1 MRLLP
6 LSLILIIIHLVG
18 CRSIQVDEDVDNV
31 DKNQFEI
38 EFLYPVNNKNDI
50 DHDNQK
56 INQELIET
64 SSVRGGSIDD
74 KTQPP
79 PNMVL
84 RASTMNQT
92 FFKVNL
98 YFPKSKLGIISATNT
113 NRPPITAFSVG
124 TSPKNIKP
132 IINTNIISESSTKLA
147 F

>member
-18 CRSIQVDEDVDNV
+18 CRSIQVDDDV
-31 DKNQFEI
+31 DKNQSEM
-38 EFLYPVNNKNDI
+38 EFLYPVNNNNDI

-56 INQELIET
+56 INQELIEA
-64 SSVRGGSIDD
+64 SSVRGGNIDD

-79 PNMVL
+79 PSMVL

-98 YFPKSKLGIISATNT
+98 YFFLLL
-113 NRPPITAFSVG
+113 
-124 TSPKNIKP
+124 
-132 IINTNIISESSTKLA
+132 EEQ
-147 F
+147 

>member
-31 DKNQFEI
+31 DKNQFEM
-38 EFLYPVNNKNDI
+38 EFLYLANNKNNNNDI

-56 INQELIET
+56 INQELIEA
-64 SSVRGGSIDD
+64 SSVRGGNIDD

-79 PNMVL
+79 PSMVL

-98 YFPKSKLGIISATNT
+98 YFFLLL
-113 NRPPITAFSVG
+113 
-124 TSPKNIKP
+124 
-132 IINTNIISESSTKLA
+132 EEQ
-147 F
+147 

>member
-18 CRSIQVDEDVDNV
+18 CRSIQVDEDVDDV
-31 DKNQFEI
+31 DKNQFEM

-56 INQELIET
+56 INQELVET
-64 SSVRGGSIDD
+64 SSSSVRGGNIDD

-98 YFPKSKLGIISATNT
+98 YF
-113 NRPPITAFSVG
+113 FSFVRRTIG
-124 TSPKNIKP
+124 LIRFT
-132 IINTNIISESSTKLA
+132 
-147 F
+147 

>member
-18 CRSIQVDEDVDNV
+18 CRSIQVDDDV
-31 DKNQFEI
+31 DKNQSEM
-38 EFLYPVNNKNDI
+38 EFLYPVNNNNNDI

-64 SSVRGGSIDD
+64 SSVRGGNIDD

-79 PNMVL
+79 PSMVL

-98 YFPKSKLGIISATNT
+98 YFFLLL
-113 NRPPITAFSVG
+113 
-124 TSPKNIKP
+124 
-132 IINTNIISESSTKLA
+132 EEQ
-147 F
+147 

>member
-18 CRSIQVDEDVDNV
+18 CRSIQVDEDVD
-31 DKNQFEI
+31 KNQFEM
-38 EFLYPVNNKNDI
+38 EFLYPVNNRNNNDI

-64 SSVRGGSIDD
+64 SSSSSVRGGSIDD

-79 PNMVL
+79 PSMVL

-92 FFKVNL
+92 FFKVNQI
-98 YFPKSKLGIISATNT
+98 YIF
-113 NRPPITAFSVG
+113 F
-124 TSPKNIKP
+124 
-132 IINTNIISESSTKLA
+132 
-147 F
+147 FC